1 MSYGISVPT
10 YYGLQNVTEL
20 RTIKPAFTETFVR
33 SSNTYIT
40 NYTLPNGLTTGTVVF
55 HWDNVLP
62 FDLLQWISSNT
73 LRIRVAASPAAPAIN
88 LYFRGI

>member
-20 RTIKPAFTETFVR
+20 RTIKPSFTETFVR
-33 SSNTYIT
+33 GNDLYVT

-55 HWDNVLP
+55 HWENILSV
-62 FDLLQWISSNT
+62 DLVQWISSDT
-73 LRIRVAASPAAPAIN
+73 FRIRVSAGTSAPDIV